1 MEGIFTGFA
10 IIGVVIAVGYVAARL
25 RLGGPDARTALNRI
39 GFFVASPAL
48 LFTVIADADVG
59 ELFQAPLLVQA
70 IAAVAVAAV
79 FVVVNL
85 LWLRRPA
92 TEATIGA
99 VSAGYVNANNI
110 GLPVA
115 VYVLG
120 DPAAVVPVILLQL
133 LILAPV
139 TLLVLDA
146 QTSGRVSVGFVLAQ
160 PVRNPIILGSLAGAV
175 VSLTGW
181 SVPAPVLAPL
191 EILGGAAVPMILL
204 AFGMSLHG
212 SRPFQQPG
220 GRTAVVVASV
230 LKAVVMPAVAF
241 VLARYAFGLDPA
253 QVATAV
259 TLAALPV
266 AQNVYNYAARFRT
279 GELLARDTILVTT
292 VASPVV
298 LLVSSLLLHTG

>member
-1 MEGIFTGFA
+1 MEGILTGFA
-10 IIGVVIAVGYVAARL
+10 IIGVVIGVGYVAARL
-25 RLGGPDARTALNRI
+25 RLGGPDAGTALNRI

-48 LFTVIADADVG
+48 LFTVIARADVG

-70 IAAVAVAAV
+70 VAAV
-79 FVVVNL
+79 TMAGAFVVLNL

-92 TEATIGA
+92 AEATIGA
-99 VSAGYVNANNI
+99 VSSGYVNANNI

-133 LILAPV
+133 LVLAPV

-146 QTSGRVSVGFVLAQ
+146 QTSGRVSVRFVLSQ

-175 VSLTGW
+175 VSVTGW

-212 SRPFQQPG
+212 ARPFQQPG
-220 GRTAVVVASV
+220 GRSAVVVAAT

-241 VLARYAFGLDPA
+241 VLARYVVGLDAA

-279 GELLARDTILVTT
+279 GEMLARDTVLVTT
-292 VASPVV
+292 IASPVV

>member
-1 MEGIFTGFA
+1 MEGILTGFA

-25 RLGGPDARTALNRI
+25 RLGGPDAGTALNRI

-48 LFTVIADADVG
+48 LFTVIARADVG

-70 IAAVAVAAV
+70 VAAVTVAGV
-79 FVVVNL
+79 FVVVNA

-92 TEATIGA
+92 AEATIGA
-99 VSAGYVNANNI
+99 VSSGYVNANNI

-133 LILAPV
+133 LVLAPV

-146 QTSGRVSVGFVLAQ
+146 QTSGRVSVRFVLSQ

-175 VSLTGW
+175 VSLTGRT
-181 SVPAPVLAPL
+181 VPAPVLAPL

-212 SRPFQQPG
+212 SRPFQQRG
-220 GRTAVVVASV
+220 GRPAVAVASA
-230 LKAVVMPAVAF
+230 LKAVVMPALAF
-241 VLARYAFGLDPA
+241 VLARYVVGLDDA

-279 GELLARDTILVTT
+279 GEMLARDTILVTT
-292 VASPVV
+292 LASPVV